1 MTGLS
6 TKPVD
11 NPVFYLSHL
20 STTPLPFHLRVK
32 LTKIWPTFL
41 QDNSRYPETF
51 ADAVDRLIEFLSG
64 EEKLA
69 IAGMPEEDLI
79 DLHFSLGMMIRNAFG
94 LHNPGNQLLATCG
107 TSHPDDASFAIIS
120 ELWRALQP

>member
-1 MTGLS
+1 M
-6 TKPVD
+6 
-11 NPVFYLSHL
+11 
-20 STTPLPFHLRVK
+20 
-32 LTKIWPTFL
+32 TKIWPTFL

-79 DLHFSLGMMIRNAFG
+79 DLHFNLGMTFRNAFG
-94 LHNPGNQLLATCG
+94 LHGEGSKLLDYCVQTLHPG
-107 TSHPDDASFAIIS
+107 TSYNSVHPDDAYGVIMEKIAV
-120 ELWRALQP
+120 